1 MIQHVW
7 DGSVAFQNIPLPW
20 NFPDGAVVKNPPS
33 NAEGMGLI
41 TGRGTKILY
50 AVWPDK
56 IK

>member
-1 MIQHVW
+1 M
-7 DGSVAFQNIPLPW
+7 AFQNIHLPW